1 MLWLNASE
9 RSRLPA
15 RQCTCTLALVLALMH
30 SEAPHEC
37 KPGNDLTS
45 IRRHDGS
52 NSMTNL
58 TERYVLRFPKGLR
71 EKLKEAAT
79 LYRRSVNS
87 EILARLEQSLNGLPD
102 QTFEDAIQPAFL
114 EEIERMLRNGLTP
127 DELKLLRYFKRL
139 PADKRRALLDL
150 LS

>member
-1 MLWLNASE
+1 
-9 RSRLPA
+9 
-15 RQCTCTLALVLALMH
+15 
-30 SEAPHEC
+30 
-37 KPGNDLTS
+37 
-45 IRRHDGS
+45 
-52 NSMTNL
+52 MTNL